1 MRYHLP
7 LLVFFK
13 SHTHTYIYY
22 SGAHETEFT
31 GHSVWSHDANVILER
46 ESHLKLMTMGLV
58 QTCSY
63 VIKQMQT
70 KVTIDINKFLEAFSM
85 EADGHCIHSPLWT
98 QSEHNSASIRPH
110 TPMVQSNLSSSMS
123 TCNLDMD
130 DYHTSHQAE
139 AICWINLQ
147 EKRSC
152 LQPTTAEEYQ
162 HLREAVTSDSG
173 AFI

>member
-110 TPMVQSNLSSSMS
+110 TPMVQSNLHAIWIWMIITPVIKQRQFVGS
-123 TCNLDMD
+123 TFK
-130 DYHTSHQAE
+130 
-139 AICWINLQ
+139 
-147 EKRSC
+147 KRDLAFSP
-152 LQPTTAEEYQ
+152 LL
-162 HLREAVTSDSG
+162 LRSIST
-173 AFI
+173 